1 MTRLTVKKT
10 YKIYIGGKFP
20 RTESGRY
27 YNPEGVNVN
36 VCLSS
41 RKDYRNAVV
50 AARAAQS
57 GWAGRT
63 AYNRSQIL
71 YRVAEMLEDRRAQFI
86 DELLLLGSTKKQAET
101 EVNATVDRWV
111 YYAGWCDKY
120 QQLFSSVNPVVTNH
134 FNFSQLEPMGVVAIL
149 SSENNALLG
158 LSTQIAATIAAG
170 NTVVAISSES
180 KPLCSVTLSEVLND
194 SDVPGGVVN
203 ILTGK
208 TSELA
213 SHIVDHM
220 DTNAVLYCG
229 DDKELVKTLQ
239 EKSAG
244 NLKRIRIYSEDQIL
258 TEKGESPY
266 LINDVS
272 EVKTTWHPI
281 EKIGASGSSY

>member
-120 QQLFSSVNPVVTNH
+120 QQLFSSVNPVATNH

-229 DDKELVKTLQ
+229 DDKDMVKALQ

-244 NLKRIRIYSEDQIL
+244 NLKRMRIYSEDQII

-266 LINDVS
+266 LIKDVS